1 MTGRMLV
8 AGIGN
13 VLLGDDAFGV
23 EVATRLQQEPLREG
37 VRVMETGIRARHLA
51 YEILD
56 GGYDTAILVDA
67 CARGGAPG
75 TISLTE
81 PKAPDETGNGSTAS
95 LDAPAM
101 NLEAVLAFLQ
111 AFGGVPT
118 RILIVGCEPGCVD
131 EGAGLSAPVAAA
143 VDDALALVRE
153 LLRKPID
160 DEREP
165 GSDLRRMR

>member
-13 VLLGDDAFGV
+13 VFFGDDGFGV

-51 YEILD
+51 YELLD

-67 CARGGAPG
+67 CARGGVPG

-81 PKAPDETGNGSTAS
+81 PKAPDETGKGSTAA
-95 LDAPAM
+95 LDGEVINPQ
-101 NLEAVLAFLQ
+101 AVLAFLQ

-118 RILIVGCEPGCVD
+118 RILIVGCEPASVD
-131 EGAGLSAPVAAA
+131 EGVGLSAPVAAA
-143 VDDALALVRE
+143 VDGALALVRE

-160 DEREP
+160 DVDERE
-165 GSDLRRMR
+165 